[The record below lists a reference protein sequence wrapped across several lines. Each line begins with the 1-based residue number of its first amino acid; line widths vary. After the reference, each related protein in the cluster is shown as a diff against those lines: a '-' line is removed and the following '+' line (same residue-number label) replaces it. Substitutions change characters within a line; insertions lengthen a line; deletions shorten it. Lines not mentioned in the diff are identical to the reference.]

1 MTSSHTSRPEAPRV
15 VQIAVLVALLCGG
28 LDVALAILNRAQSFE
43 NLMLIFP
50 SMYATAVLVALL
62 FLGLWWAVLRP
73 IGTRVGADDGALL
86 NALAV
91 ALSVSFVCARIAQL
105 SARELWASAS
115 FMLALFASFGVGLG
129 AAAYLATQALQVASK
144 LGAQARA
151 VLLLC
156 PALMSMLLLFLW
168 AQLYWIES
176 IKSIL
181 GLLSCLLFA
190 LPLVWAARSVVQPG
204 LVKRA
209 ARVSWVVASAALA
222 LPLLLDAL
230 AFLAHWSQLRNSAPH
245 AVRQIVLVSADTL
258 RADALAVYGNP
269 RVPTQALDQLARD
282 GVVFENDISVAP
294 WTLPALS
301 TLITGVAPAVHL
313 VRHEEDRLPDSVT
326 TLAERFAAAGY
337 HTAAIVDNAYLR
349 PKANLAQGFND
360 YLFMDIPDYGK
371 ALGPQIMKHV
381 LPTLFRAERAT
392 TIEEQTA
399 QVQGWI
405 AHHADRDFFLWVHY
419 FDPHAPYEPRRD
431 YLTGEPPT
439 GLGYSFEPPP
449 QMMSGMVARSAA
461 QREWIRGLYEAEVR
475 GVDDNLGRVL
485 EQLRQL
491 GLYDGAVI
499 AFTSDHGEEFWEH
512 DGQGHGH
519 TLFNEVLR
527 VPLLIKLPNNRHAKR
542 VAQRI
547 SSERIAATLLEA
559 ADVEFDSADF
569 SGPSLLPLMRGDEG
583 AVAAPPVVSESAIIV
598 DDQLA
603 VVSDEQKYIRSLVTG
618 RELHFDLRSDP
629 GEHQSRLE
637 DADVVTGRKLL
648 EQHASG
654 ASALRERSGI
664 TRGESADFDSSTL
677 HRLRGLGYIK

>member
-1 MTSSHTSRPEAPRV
+1 MTSSHTTRPEAPRV
-15 VQIAVLVALLCGG
+15 VQAAVLVALFCGG
-28 LDVALAILNRAQSFE
+28 LDIALAILNRAQSFE

-50 SMYATAVLVALL
+50 SMYATAALLALL
-62 FLGLWWAVLRP
+62 FLGAWWAVLRP
-73 IGTRVGADDGALL
+73 IGTRLDADLGALQ

-91 ALSVSFVCARIAQL
+91 ALAVTFVCARIAQL
-105 SARELWASAS
+105 SARELSADAL

-129 AAAYLATQALQVASK
+129 AAAYLATQALQASSK
-144 LGAQARA
+144 LAAQARA
-151 VLLLC
+151 VVLLG
-156 PALMSMLLLFLW
+156 PAVMTVMLLLLW

-176 IKSIL
+176 IKSLL
-181 GLLSCLLFA
+181 GWLSCVLFA
-190 LPLVWAARSVVQPG
+190 LALAWAGWCVVRPG
-204 LVKRA
+204 AIKRA
-209 ARVSWVVASAALA
+209 ARVSWLVVLAALA
-222 LPLLLDAL
+222 LPLLLDAA
-230 AFLAHWSQLRNSAPH
+230 AFLAHRSQMRNGAPH
-245 AVRQIVLVSADTL
+245 AVRQIVLLSADTL
-258 RADALAVYGNP
+258 RADALALYGNP
-269 RVPTQALDQLARD
+269 RVPTPALDQLARD

-294 WTLPALS
+294 WTLPSLS
-301 TLITGVAPAVHL
+301 TLMSGVSPAVHL

-349 PKANLAQGFND
+349 PKANLAQGFDD

-371 ALGPQIMKHV
+371 ALGPQIMQRV
-381 LPTLFRAERAT
+381 LPALFRAERPT
-392 TIEEQTA
+392 TIEEQTT
-399 QVQGWI
+399 QVQRWI
-405 AHHADRDFFLWVHY
+405 ARHAERDFFLWVHY
-419 FDPHAPYEPRRD
+419 FDPHAPYQPRRD
-431 YLTGEPPT
+431 YLSGQPPP

-449 QMMSGMVARSAA
+449 QIMSGTVARSAA
-461 QREWIRGLYEAEVR
+461 QREWIRALYEAEVR
-475 GVDDNLGRVL
+475 GVDDNVGRVL

-491 GLYDGAVI
+491 ELYDGAVI

-527 VPLLIKLPNNRHAKR
+527 VPLLIKLPDQRLVKR

-547 SSERIAATLLEA
+547 SSERIAASLLEA
-559 ADVEFDSADF
+559 ADVEFDGADF
-569 SGPSLLPLMRGDEG
+569 SGPSLLPLMRGEEV
-583 AVAAPPVVSESAIIV
+583 VAAPPVVSESAIIV
-598 DDQLA
+598 DDQQA

-618 RELHFDLRSDP
+618 RELHFDLHTDP
-629 GEHQSRLE
+629 GERQSRLA
-637 DADVVTGRKLL
+637 DADAVSARKLL